1 MRTYIS
7 VWEKDKYI
15 PHFMCDDAKWRL
27 SLKEIVSGYRLK
39 KHQTYTP
46 YQCQSSGLSLEQ
58 MNEKVSS
65 RYGRWGMAD
74 EQLGEKVVF
83 ASQLP

>member
-1 MRTYIS
+1 MVNGEELTFLQEYKMRTYIS

-15 PHFMCDDAKWRL
+15 LRFMCDDAKWRL

-46 YQCQSSGLSLEQ
+46 YQCKGLDCRL
-58 MNEKVSS
+58 S
-65 RYGRWGMAD
+65 R
-74 EQLGEKVVF
+74 
-83 ASQLP
+83 